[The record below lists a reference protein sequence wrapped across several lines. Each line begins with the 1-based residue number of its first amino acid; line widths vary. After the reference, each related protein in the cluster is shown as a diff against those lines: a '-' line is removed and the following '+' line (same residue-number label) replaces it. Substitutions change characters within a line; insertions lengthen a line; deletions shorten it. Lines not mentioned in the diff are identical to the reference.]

1 MGVEALMREVANELE
16 KLVSTRTVVGEPIT
30 AAGKTLIPISKIS
43 MGFGSGGGEGKKE
56 NEEGFG
62 GGGGA
67 GAKIEPLAFIVVSE
81 EKTEIFRISEKH
93 EFGKLAEL
101 VPEVVE
107 KLKDFHGKKKKRV
120 AEEKAEAGEAEAEEP
135 EVGKSGPGETETGKA
150 EVEETEVGKSG
161 VGETESAYGLEGKV

>member
-1 MGVEALMREVANELE
+1 MGVEALMKEVAGELE
-16 KLVSTRTVVGEPIT
+16 KLISTKTVVGDPIT

-43 MGFGSGGGEGKKE
+43 MGFGSGGGEDKKE
-56 NEEGFG
+56 KEEAFG

-93 EFGKLAEL
+93 DIGKLAEL
-101 VPEVVE
+101 VPEVVG

-120 AEEKAEAGEAEAEEP
+120 TDEEAKESKEDKERRKE
-135 EVGKSGPGETETGKA
+135 GETEAGAKESETGQFR
-150 EVEETEVGKSG
+150 S
-161 VGETESAYGLEGKV
+161 